1 MILHQENNSTEN
13 NMTVG
18 LVIWK
23 NVLKSKISLYLSM
36 ISISFILYNQ
46 MDILCLRFLKRNFN
60 FFVRK
65 YCLTP
70 SNEAIGRSDD
80 FSMR

>member
-1 MILHQENNSTEN
+1 
-13 NMTVG
+13 
-18 LVIWK
+18 
-23 NVLKSKISLYLSM
+23 
-36 ISISFILYNQ
+36 